1 MSRGLFPLT
10 LRIFGLRAIIHHYLR
25 RMGGRLLH
33 LTRAL
38 LPLAEFLRARQILL
52 LADYLPG
59 IWNVLAD
66 PLSRQEACV
75 GDAHLLPAAFQLLE
89 KQWGPHS
96 VDLMA
101 SAVNHQLPT
110 YISALPDAGALTV
123 NLFTWSPPTQ
133 RAACTAF
140 PRCLG
145 WAACYAGPTSTSA
158 T

>member
-10 LRIFGLRAIIHHYLR
+10 LRMSSSNTRELHAAIFGLMAIIHHYNWTGVTVLLRTDNITTLHYLR

-101 SAVNHQLPT
+101 SA
-110 YISALPDAGALTV
+110 
-123 NLFTWSPPTQ
+123 
-133 RAACTAF
+133 R
-140 PRCLG
+140 
-145 WAACYAGPTSTSA
+145 
-158 T
+158 